1 MVKATGRFRNRKLGF
16 KTRLALAVGV
26 SDFEED
32 PLDEF
37 EVEDEKGH
45 KAVETGVDKDEEG
58 EVHLQAVIASAAAY
72 VAKATGGATSKVD
85 KAFIPTPDSTG
96 TIDDAEY
103 RRLYSKGYVDPV
115 TYIRFSDT
123 VEDVIQGAVDY
134 TMDED
139 DEDWLE
145 AYNRS
150 VAKSHG
156 KASPGEGGATGFG
169 PISEDDFERVMEMLE
184 KTSDKKAPMAH
195 VDLNSLPTVSD
206 MEDAFDDPLADESLQ
221 PLKPFI
227 PVIYPHWK
235 QRRTKRKGKSIIP
248 QLDFDESNENNPYVC
263 FRRREIKSSR
273 KTRRSDQQNLER
285 LLRLRNDLFAA
296 HELMVK
302 TRDRERLKLESLR
315 HERQVFEARVE
326 MRELKRKLNEADG
339 DEDLLVGRR
348 EKKRR
353 KDDVSSTVSGIRLS
367 IRKPDPSNYSAASLT
382 VSVDDLKLRKERAA
396 AIQSRI
402 DRDLQR
408 KREADQSW
416 DDWTDIAYVA
426 RVPATPARYWRT
438 VEPVH
443 GSMALSGPHG
453 KLEALGFAN
462 QYQPALG
469 RVRTSFRRRVGRG
482 GRVMLDRISPGLG
495 RGGRKLDA
503 ASSSRSDSDAE
514 EEDNDVIARRSERFR
529 YDSDATFDFAMADE
543 APVIDD
549 FELKHLL
556 KRASLL
562 RATDVESLSLDTSY
576 LEEAYRWASQDP
588 DKHAPP
594 PQVVGRPPPRP
605 PLQSQAGM
613 TLQGANGSPVAAN
626 ANAAAYGQAQLAAAQ
641 ALRVA
646 QQQQQLKRQ
655 QAAAAGQMSQAT
667 QEQLRKAAAAAA
679 AQAQT
684 SPSQAHSALPAG
696 QNGQWNGVV
705 GTPESKNMVLPQGFP
720 NHLPQ
725 QVPNGMHL
733 AAAQQRLANGLV
745 SMPNGANGLPATSRL
760 SAPPLSNLQMAIQ
773 QQQMQQQGGGG
784 PMPMAHSSPLNMS
797 NLALQARPLSASSNQ
812 PPSRPGSAQSTHQSP
827 VLLNQGLPSPNGVR
841 ANGGGK
847 QLNGSRSSPIAFAMQ
862 AGLKQQ
868 QQQQQSPIPPGL
880 QQQVSFN
887 GFS

>member
-16 KTRLALAVGV
+16 KTRLALAIGV

-37 EVEDEKGH
+37 EIEDEKGH

-85 KAFIPTPDSTG
+85 RAFIPTPDSTG
-96 TIDDAEY
+96 TIPDAEY

-145 AYNRS
+145 EYNKS
-150 VAKSHG
+150 VTKSNG
-156 KASPGEGGATGFG
+156 KSVDSNSRDETGFG

-184 KTSDKKAPMAH
+184 KTTDKKAPMAH
-195 VDLNSLPTVSD
+195 VDLNSLPTASD

-227 PVIYPHWK
+227 PIIYPHWK
-235 QRRTKRKGKSIIP
+235 QRRIKRKGKSIIP

-302 TRDRERLKLESLR
+302 TRARERLKLESLR
-315 HERQVFEARVE
+315 YERQVFEARVE

-353 KDDVSSTVSGIRLS
+353 KEEAASTGSGIRLS

-402 DRDLQR
+402 DRDVQR

-453 KLEALGFAN
+453 KLEALGFAT

-495 RGGRKLDA
+495 RGGRKLQA
-503 ASSSRSDSDAE
+503 ACPSRSDSDAD
-514 EEDNDVIARRSERFR
+514 EEDEEAFSRRSERFR
-529 YDSDATFDFAMADE
+529 YDSDATLDFTMSDE
-543 APVIDD
+543 PPVIDD

-576 LEEAYRWASQDP
+576 LEEAYRWASQDL

-605 PLQSQAGM
+605 HMQAQTSMGM
-613 TLQGANGSPVAAN
+613 QGANGSPVAAN
-626 ANAAAYGQAQLAAAQ
+626 GSAAAYGQAQLAAAQ

-655 QAAAAGQMSQAT
+655 QAAAGQMSQAT
-667 QEQLRKAAAAAA
+667 QDQLRKAAAAAA
-679 AQAQT
+679 AQAST
-684 SPSQAHSALPAG
+684 SPGQVHSALPTG

-705 GTPESKNMVLPQGFP
+705 GAPENKNMVLPAGFA

-733 AAAQQRLANGLV
+733 AAQQRLANGLAT
-745 SMPNGANGLPATSRL
+745 SLPNGANGLPATSRL

-773 QQQMQQQGGGG
+773 QQQLQQGGQ
-784 PMPMAHSSPLNMS
+784 MPLGHSSPLMN
-797 NLALQARPLSASSNQ
+797 NLALQARPLSATSNQQ
-812 PPSRPGSAQSTHQSP
+812 PPSRPGSAQSSHQSP

-841 ANGGGK
+841 ANAGGK

-868 QQQQQSPIPPGL
+868 SPLPSGLQQ

-887 GFS
+887 GLS